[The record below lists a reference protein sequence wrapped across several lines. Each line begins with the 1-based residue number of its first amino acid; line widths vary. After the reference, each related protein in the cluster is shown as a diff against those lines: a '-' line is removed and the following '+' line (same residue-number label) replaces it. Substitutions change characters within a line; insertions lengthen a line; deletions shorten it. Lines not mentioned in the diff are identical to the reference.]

1 MGEVYRAYDPSLDRV
16 VALKT
21 ILADRNDPKDLE
33 RFLREG
39 KAAGRLKHPSIV
51 TVYELGESEG
61 AVFMAMEY
69 LEGRSLAAFQ
79 QETRIPFLSK
89 LALLGQVLEALDYAH
104 RQGVVHRDIKPSNI
118 QVLPDGSVK
127 ILDFGIARIMDSE
140 SMTRTGAIVGTPF
153 YMPPEQLRGEKVDHR
168 ADIYSAGVVS
178 YELLTKRR
186 PFDGNSLPEVILK
199 IINEPLPAMGNAWSA
214 AFPEI
219 ERIVG
224 KALSKNASDR
234 YASAAEMAESLRRF
248 AQSHDAE
255 IRQLE
260 ARLETTSAAET
271 ARARSLATPDRLTQS
286 IELLSQIVKRDPEAT
301 EAQALLAEHEA
312 LTTTQDQPMPA
323 PATQPRVS
331 VRPATGPGISEAA
344 RGAVIRE
351 ASRVPASAVA
361 PSQTSVRAAL
371 LVLGA
376 VLGLVSG
383 AVGLLALARLLGPA
397 DAPARSAITA
407 PSQQAKQAEGSKQAA
422 RSPEATEPA
431 APPRD
436 RPTEARRQ
444 AAERAATGSQPLSTG
459 LPIVSVEPINDEAIN
474 AQLASGVKEALRAK
488 GVTVRSK
495 GPSDAISARVGV
507 SLSVRP
513 APFAGTSA
521 LTADYAASV
530 EFRAPRE
537 GLTKR
542 FEFDGHVME
551 FGEPVVRAAA
561 LRELSVKVADALE
574 PLVRRGGR

>member
-21 ILADRNDPKDLE
+21 ILADRNDPKDLQ

-127 ILDFGIARIMDSE
+127 ILDFGVARIIDSE

-153 YMPPEQLRGEKVDHR
+153 YMPPEQLLGEKVDHR

-199 IINEPLPAMGNAWSA
+199 IMNEPLPAMCNAWSA

-224 KALSKNASDR
+224 KALSKKASDR

-260 ARLETTSAAET
+260 ARLETTSEAET
-271 ARARSLATPDRLTQS
+271 ARARALATTDRLTQS

-301 EAQALLAEHEA
+301 EAQALLAEHAA

-323 PATQPRVS
+323 PTTQPRVS
-331 VRPATGPGISEAA
+331 VRPATGRGISEA
-344 RGAVIRE
+344 
-351 ASRVPASAVA
+351 AVA
-361 PSQTSVRAAL
+361 PSQTGVRAAL

-422 RSPEATEPA
+422 RSPETTEPA
-431 APPRD
+431 APPGD

-444 AAERAATGSQPLSTG
+444 AAESAPTGAQRPPNG
-459 LPIVSVEPINDEAIN
+459 LPIISVEPINDETLN
-474 AQLASGVKEALRAK
+474 AQLAAGVLEALRAK
-488 GVTVRSK
+488 GVAARSK
-495 GPSDAISARVGV
+495 GSSDGVVVRVGV
-507 SLSVRP
+507 NLSVRP

-537 GLTKR
+537 GLAKR

-561 LRELSVKVADALE
+561 LRELSVKVAEALL